1 MGTNGA
7 FGGSGAAAWDQ
18 VRDEWT
24 SLGGQSTD
32 APSNDAPGIDGDPAY
47 DALLSAIA
55 GL

>member
-24 SLGGQSTD
+24 SLGVQSTMHRVMTPRESM
-32 APSNDAPGIDGDPAY
+32 ATRLTTHSS
-47 DALLSAIA
+47 LQSLE
-55 GL
+55 L